1 MKISQSFLA
10 SKYGPKQ
17 QLRKHMQYSVD
28 GQMLGRPRN
37 INVIQSGFGKS
48 FLTHYRGFLRPGVKC
63 LQSGANAILKPH
75 WKNEGVI
82 QKKNV
87 DHINPLLPRVYNC
100 IVYIVT

>member
-10 SKYGPKQ
+10 SKYGSKQ

-48 FLTHYRGFLRPGVKC
+48 F
-63 LQSGANAILKPH
+63 
-75 WKNEGVI
+75 
-82 QKKNV
+82 
-87 DHINPLLPRVYNC
+87 
-100 IVYIVT
+100 